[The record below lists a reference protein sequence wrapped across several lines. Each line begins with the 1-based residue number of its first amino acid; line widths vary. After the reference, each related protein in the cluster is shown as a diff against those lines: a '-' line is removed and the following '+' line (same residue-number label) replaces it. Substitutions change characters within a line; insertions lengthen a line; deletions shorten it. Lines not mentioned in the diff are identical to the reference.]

1 MWMRIYICE
10 CPCLYMW
17 VHLCTCIHYILFF
30 VQKKIYIYIYTY
42 GSVDRIAYPKCEPH
56 NTNLM
61 GKEKP
66 TISQ

>member
-1 MWMRIYICE
+1 M
-10 CPCLYMW
+10 YM
-17 VHLCTCIHYILFF
+17 HRL
-30 VQKKIYIYIYTY
+30 YIYIYSY